1 MFVLT
6 TLNSGL
12 TMVDPYANPR
22 FVYPLLYAYVT
33 DHQEGCKVNIHYNF
47 ENPNTVV
54 LSYNLDL

>member
-1 MFVLT
+1 
-6 TLNSGL
+6 
-12 TMVDPYANPR
+12 MVDPFANPR

-33 DHQEGCKVNIHYNF
+33 DHQEGCKVNFHSNF